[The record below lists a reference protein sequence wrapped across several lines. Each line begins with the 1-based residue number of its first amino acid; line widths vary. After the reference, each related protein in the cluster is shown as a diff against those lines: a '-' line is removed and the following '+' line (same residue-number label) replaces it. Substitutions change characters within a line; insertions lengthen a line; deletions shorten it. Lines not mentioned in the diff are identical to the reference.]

1 MTPRAG
7 LVLSALLLASPA
19 SAEPLSMPTTPDHA
33 GFFYP
38 TAYRDHGGQDW
49 ACGSIYYSGHRG
61 TDLGV
66 GGFAGMD
73 AGRNVVAAA
82 AGTVDYTTDGFFDRC
97 STGGC
102 PGGGGFG
109 NYVRVAHADGTH
121 TYYGHLKQWSVA
133 VSTGDTVACGQLL
146 GQAGSSGNSTGPH
159 LHFEPRSGGTSFDPF
174 AGSCAPGTSSW
185 IEQGSHGSLPGVTC
199 GEGAPDPIVVDDQD
213 PEFSFVEGTVADAD
227 EEAAGWDGHLYV
239 QDRFTLGVPVVTG
252 AWTPVIEQTGL
263 YQIEAWVPETPTSL
277 VTGAPLNIAF
287 HGGHAVWT
295 FDQTDGPGDWQ
306 AVVPDQPFK
315 FVEGSRNRVTLR
327 NLSADPAGTRVAWD
341 ALRFSWVGSA
351 GSAGVGAS
359 CALSNDCSG
368 ALICDA
374 SGTCQP
380 DCGTTGCAEGV
391 CEWESGV
398 CVVGDPLDEDVTGG
412 WMFDPEQDTDGDGI
426 PDAQEGLYDS
436 DGDGFGDWV
445 DTDSDNDGVPDS
457 EEGNGDRDNDG
468 VPNYLD
474 DDSDNDGI
482 PDAIEGATED
492 EDDPPPDS
500 DGDGD
505 PDFLDPDSD
514 NDGISDATEV
524 GDDPENPLDSDGDG
538 VPDYLDDDSDN
549 DGIVDGEEAGEDPN
563 DPVDSDGDGVPD
575 HLDDDSDGDGVPD
588 DEEGTIDHDGD
599 GIPDY
604 LDEDSDNDGIPDG
617 EDDDRDGD
625 GVLDELGVVEGDDGP
640 VASEACACYQTVP
653 GQSAFLV
660 PLLPL
665 FALGRRRR

>member
-482 PDAIEGATED
+482 
-492 EDDPPPDS
+492 
-500 DGDGD
+500 
-505 PDFLDPDSD
+505 
-514 NDGISDATEV
+514 
-524 GDDPENPLDSDGDG
+524 
-538 VPDYLDDDSDN
+538 
-549 DGIVDGEEAGEDPN
+549 VDGEEAGEDPN